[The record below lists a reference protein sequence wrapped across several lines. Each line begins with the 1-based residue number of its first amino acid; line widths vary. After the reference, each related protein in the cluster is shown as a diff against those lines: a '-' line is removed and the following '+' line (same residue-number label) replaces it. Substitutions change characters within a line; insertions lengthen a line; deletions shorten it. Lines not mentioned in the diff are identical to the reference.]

1 MRVKV
6 TVTMATELDPD
17 ALIKNRRRKRA
28 TETES

>member
-17 ALIKNRRRKRA
+17 ALIKKKQ
-28 TETES
+28 EVQKSY